1 MRNDAHAPRHVC
13 SRHVVLVGPMGS
25 GKTTLGRALAMRL
38 GLAFVDVD
46 ARIAEEAGCDIPVIF
61 ANEGEASFRAHES
74 QALAEL
80 LAGEPAVIATGGGA
94 VLTEANRDAMRDA
107 GVVIYLQVDAATQL
121 ARLAGDTGR
130 PLLDTPDRARRLAD
144 LQAIREP
151 LYRDVAHHLFDS
163 SALSPDAAAAAL
175 ADLLATAEASRE

>member
-1 MRNDAHAPRHVC
+1 MRNDAPAPRHAG

-25 GKTTLGRALAMRL
+25 GKTTLGRVLAARL
-38 GLAFVDVD
+38 GLAFVDLD
-46 ARIAEEAGCDIPVIF
+46 ARIADEAGCDITALF
-61 ANEGEASFRAHES
+61 AGEGEAGFRRRET
-74 QALAEL
+74 QVLADA
-80 LAGEPAVIATGGGA
+80 LAGESAVIATGGGA
-94 VLTEANRDAMRDA
+94 VLADTNRMAMRDV
-107 GVVIYLQVDAATQL
+107 GRVVYLLVDSATQL

-130 PLLDTPDRARRLAD
+130 PLLDAPDRARRLAD